1 VASDIEIA
9 FFKALNYARL
19 LVGTKAMSISIE
31 LKPEIEELLEQE
43 AAAKGV
49 SVEAYVEE
57 LIEQQVSQPHKTSHI
72 GSEEIDQ
79 ILDSLAEGSE
89 GRPVLQPGSYMRE
102 STYQDH
108 N

>member
-1 VASDIEIA
+1 MLSYSL
-9 FFKALNYARL
+9 K
-19 LVGTKAMSISIE
+19 TKVMSISIE

-49 SVEAYVEE
+49 SVESYVQE
-57 LIEQQVSQPHKTSHI
+57 LIEQQVSPPHKISHI

-79 ILDSLAEGSE
+79 VPDSLAEGSDD
-89 GRPVLQPGSYMRE
+89 RPVLQPEAYTRE
-102 STYQDH
+102 SIYQDH